1 MPGFCS
7 DGSDV
12 RCLLFQHARSA
23 GSNRRL
29 NAVRQAREQPGQR
42 HLDFDVILRDIDRS
56 ADLLFQGRQLKRKT
70 VSAPDLLVDLENLCV
85 FRADAAEPG
94 FQAAGRFLLA
104 ELVGNGDDERLSQCR
119 ASKQCD
125 PRFGADY
132 SNSGSATAENYPAR
146 GPGGGVSSSLTLRR
160 AAACGAGLLVLL

>member
-1 MPGFCS
+1 MPGLCS

-12 RCLLFQHARSA
+12 RCLFFQHARGA
-23 GSNRRL
+23 RPDRRL
-29 NAVRQAREQPGQR
+29 NAVRQTCEQPGQ
-42 HLDFDVILRDIDRS
+42 HDLDFDVILRDIDRS
-56 ADLLFQGRQLKRKT
+56 TDVLFQRGQLECEAIA
-70 VSAPDLLVDLENLCV
+70 APDLLVDLENPCV

-94 FQAAGRFLLA
+94 FQAAGRFFLA

-119 ASKQCD
+119 ASEQCD

-146 GPGGGVSSSLTLRR
+146 GPGDGVSSSLTLRR
-160 AAACGAGLLVLL
+160 AAVYGAGLLVLF